1 MLTVNGLCWINTLHR
16 LRIVGLIILLIPVNV
31 WSQEL
36 QILVMGLYRD
46 HAVVE
51 INQTQYFLSVGKR
64 TPEGVTLVSA
74 NSNQAVLE
82 VAGKQGVYELNNR
95 VGGVYSAPAEMPV
108 VSIWPT
114 NGMYLAS
121 GSVNGFTVDFMVDTG
136 ASVIAINGETA
147 KRLGLDY
154 LGASQIGVRT
164 ASGVELAYSIQLDSV
179 QLGDVALNN
188 VAAVVIDG
196 PEPQRALLG
205 MSFLNAFDMER
216 KGDRLDLRQKF

>member
-1 MLTVNGLCWINTLHR
+1 MRKLTISV
-16 LRIVGLIILLIPVNV
+16 LIILCIPLNA
-31 WSQEL
+31 WSEDL
-36 QILVMGLYRD
+36 QILVMALYRD

-51 INQTQYFLSVGKR
+51 INRKQHFLAVGQR
-64 TPEGVTLVSA
+64 TPEGVTLISA
-74 NSNQAVLE
+74 NSNQAVMDI
-82 VAGKQGVYELNNR
+82 AGQRSIFELNNR

-136 ASVIAINGETA
+136 ATVIAINGETA
-147 KRLGLDY
+147 KRLGVDY
-154 LGASQIGVRT
+154 LGANQIGVRT
-164 ASGVELAYSIQLDSV
+164 ASGVELAYSIQLQTV
-179 QLGDVALNN
+179 QLGDISLDDVD
-188 VAAVVIDG
+188 AVVIDG

-216 KGDRLDLRQKF
+216 KGERLDLRRKF

>member
-1 MLTVNGLCWINTLHR
+1 MF
-16 LRIVGLIILLIPVNV
+16 IILCIPQNV
-31 WSQEL
+31 WSQDL

-46 HAVVE
+46 HAVLE
-51 INQTQYFLSVGKR
+51 INRQQHFLSVGQR
-64 TPEGVTLVSA
+64 TPEGVTLISA
-74 NSNQAVLE
+74 NSNQAILDI
-82 VAGKQGVYELNNR
+82 AGRQGVFELNNR
-95 VGGVYSAPAEMPV
+95 VGAMYSAPVETPV

-114 NGMYLAS
+114 NGMYLTS
-121 GSVNGFTVDFMVDTG
+121 GSVNGYTVDFMVDTG

-154 LGASQIGVRT
+154 LNANQIGVRT
-164 ASGVELAYSIQLDSV
+164 ASGVELAYSIELESV
-179 QLGDVALNN
+179 QLGDISLQN

-216 KGDRLDLRQKF
+216 KGERLDLRQKF

>member
-1 MLTVNGLCWINTLHR
+1 MHKLTISMF
-16 LRIVGLIILLIPVNV
+16 IILCIPQNV
-31 WSQEL
+31 WSQDL

-46 HAVVE
+46 HAVLE
-51 INQTQYFLSVGKR
+51 INQQQHFLSVGQR
-64 TPEGVTLVSA
+64 TPEGVTLISA
-74 NSNQAVLE
+74 NSNQAILDI
-82 VAGKQGVYELNNR
+82 AGRQGVFELNNR
-95 VGGVYSAPAEMPV
+95 VGAMYSAPVEMPV

-114 NGMYLAS
+114 NGMYLTS
-121 GSVNGFTVDFMVDTG
+121 GSVNEYTVDFMVDTG

-154 LGASQIGVRT
+154 LSANQIGVRT
-164 ASGVELAYSIQLDSV
+164 ASGVELAYSIELESV
-179 QLGDVALNN
+179 QLGDISLEN

-216 KGDRLDLRQKF
+216 KGERLDLRQKF

>member
-1 MLTVNGLCWINTLHR
+1 MF
-16 LRIVGLIILLIPVNV
+16 IILCIPQNV
-31 WSQEL
+31 WSQDL

-46 HAVVE
+46 HAVLE
-51 INQTQYFLSVGKR
+51 INQQQHFLSVGQR
-64 TPEGVTLVSA
+64 TPEGVTLISA
-74 NSNQAVLE
+74 NSNQAILDI
-82 VAGKQGVYELNNR
+82 AGRQGVFELNNR
-95 VGGVYSAPAEMPV
+95 VGAMYSAPVEMPV

-114 NGMYLAS
+114 NGMYLTS
-121 GSVNGFTVDFMVDTG
+121 GSVNEYTVDFMVDTG

-154 LGASQIGVRT
+154 LSANQIGVRT
-164 ASGVELAYSIQLDSV
+164 ASGVELAYSIELESV
-179 QLGDVALNN
+179 QLGDISLEN

-216 KGDRLDLRQKF
+216 KGERLDLRQKF

>member
-1 MLTVNGLCWINTLHR
+1 MRRFTISV
-16 LRIVGLIILLIPVNV
+16 LIILFIPINA
-31 WSQEL
+31 WSEDL
-36 QILVMGLYRD
+36 QILIMGLYRD
-46 HAVVE
+46 HAVLE
-51 INQTQYFLSVGKR
+51 INQTQHFLSVGQR
-64 TPEGVTLVSA
+64 TPEGVTLISA
-74 NSNQAVLE
+74 NSNQAILDI
-82 VAGKQGVYELNNR
+82 GGQRGVFELNNR
-95 VGGVYSAPAEMPV
+95 VGGVYSAPAEMPI

-136 ASVIAINGETA
+136 ASVIAVNGETA
-147 KRLGLDY
+147 KRLGLNY
-154 LGASQIGVRT
+154 LDANQIGVRT

-179 QLGDVALNN
+179 QLGDISLEN

-216 KGDRLDLRQKF
+216 NGERLDLRRKF

>member
-1 MLTVNGLCWINTLHR
+1 MF
-16 LRIVGLIILLIPVNV
+16 IILCIPQNV
-31 WSQEL
+31 WSQDL

-46 HAVVE
+46 HAVLE
-51 INQTQYFLSVGKR
+51 INQQQHFLSIGQR
-64 TPEGVTLVSA
+64 TPEGVTLISA
-74 NSNQAVLE
+74 NSNQAILDI
-82 VAGKQGVYELNNR
+82 AGKQGVFELNNR
-95 VGGVYSAPAEMPV
+95 VGAMYSAPAKLPV

-114 NGMYLAS
+114 NGMYLTS
-121 GSVNGFTVDFMVDTG
+121 GSVNGYTVDFMVDTG

-154 LGASQIGVRT
+154 LSANQIGVRT
-164 ASGVELAYSIQLDSV
+164 ASGVELAYSIELESV
-179 QLGDVALNN
+179 QLGDISLEN

-216 KGDRLDLRQKF
+216 KGERLDLRQKF

>member
-1 MLTVNGLCWINTLHR
+1 MV
-16 LRIVGLIILLIPVNV
+16 IILCIPVNA
-31 WSQEL
+31 WSEDL

-51 INQTQYFLSVGKR
+51 INQTQHFLSVGQR
-64 TPEGVTLVSA
+64 TPEGVTLISA
-74 NSNQAVLE
+74 NSNQAVMDI
-82 VAGKQGVYELNNR
+82 AGQRGVFELNNR
-95 VGGVYSAPAEMPV
+95 VGGVYTSPTELPV

-114 NGMYLAS
+114 NGMYLTS

-147 KRLGLDY
+147 KRLGVDY
-154 LGASQIGVRT
+154 LSANQIGVRT
-164 ASGVELAYSIQLDSV
+164 ASGVELAYSIQLEAV
-179 QLGDVALNN
+179 QLGDILLNN

-216 KGDRLDLRQKF
+216 KGERLDLRHKF

>member
-1 MLTVNGLCWINTLHR
+1 MRRFTISV
-16 LRIVGLIILLIPVNV
+16 LIILFIPINA
-31 WSQEL
+31 WSEDL
-36 QILVMGLYRD
+36 QILIMGLYRD
-46 HAVVE
+46 HAVLE
-51 INQTQYFLSVGKR
+51 INQTQHFLSVGQR
-64 TPEGVTLVSA
+64 TPEGVTLISA
-74 NSNQAVLE
+74 NSNQAILDI
-82 VAGKQGVYELNNR
+82 GGQRGVFELNNR
-95 VGGVYSAPAEMPV
+95 VGGVYSEPAEMPI

-136 ASVIAINGETA
+136 ASVIAVNGETA
-147 KRLGLDY
+147 KRLGLNY
-154 LGASQIGVRT
+154 LDANQIGVRT

-179 QLGDVALNN
+179 QLGDISLEN

-216 KGDRLDLRQKF
+216 KGERLDLRRKF

>member
-1 MLTVNGLCWINTLHR
+1 MF
-16 LRIVGLIILLIPVNV
+16 IILCIPQNV
-31 WSQEL
+31 WSQDL

-46 HAVVE
+46 HAVLE
-51 INQTQYFLSVGKR
+51 INQQQHFLSVGQR
-64 TPEGVTLVSA
+64 TPEGVTLISA
-74 NSNQAVLE
+74 NSNQAILDI
-82 VAGKQGVYELNNR
+82 AGRQGVFELNNR
-95 VGGVYSAPAEMPV
+95 VGAMYSAPVETPV

-114 NGMYLAS
+114 NGMYLTS
-121 GSVNGFTVDFMVDTG
+121 GSVNGYTVDFMVDTG

-154 LGASQIGVRT
+154 LNANQIGVRT
-164 ASGVELAYSIQLDSV
+164 ASGVELAYSIELESV
-179 QLGDVALNN
+179 QLGDISLQN

-216 KGDRLDLRQKF
+216 KGERLDLRQKF

>member
-1 MLTVNGLCWINTLHR
+1 MRRFTISV
-16 LRIVGLIILLIPVNV
+16 LIILFIPINA
-31 WSQEL
+31 WSEDL
-36 QILVMGLYRD
+36 QILIMGLYRD
-46 HAVVE
+46 HAVLE
-51 INQTQYFLSVGKR
+51 INQTQHFLSVGQR
-64 TPEGVTLVSA
+64 TPEGVTLISA
-74 NSNQAVLE
+74 NSNQAILDI
-82 VAGKQGVYELNNR
+82 GGQRGVFELNNR
-95 VGGVYSAPAEMPV
+95 VGGVYSAPAEMPI

-136 ASVIAINGETA
+136 ASVIAVNGETA
-147 KRLGLDY
+147 KRLGLNY
-154 LGASQIGVRT
+154 LDANQIGVRT

-179 QLGDVALNN
+179 QLGDISLEN

-216 KGDRLDLRQKF
+216 KGERLDLRRKF

>member
-1 MLTVNGLCWINTLHR
+1 MRRFTISV
-16 LRIVGLIILLIPVNV
+16 LIILFIPINA
-31 WSQEL
+31 WSEDL
-36 QILVMGLYRD
+36 QILIMGLYRD
-46 HAVVE
+46 HAVLE
-51 INQTQYFLSVGKR
+51 INQTQHFLSVGQR
-64 TPEGVTLVSA
+64 TPEGVTLISA
-74 NSNQAVLE
+74 NSNQAILDI
-82 VAGKQGVYELNNR
+82 GGQRGVFELNNR
-95 VGGVYSAPAEMPV
+95 VGGVYSAPAEMPI

-136 ASVIAINGETA
+136 ASVIAVNGETA
-147 KRLGLDY
+147 KRLGINYLD
-154 LGASQIGVRT
+154 ANQIGVRT

-179 QLGDVALNN
+179 QLGDISLEN

-216 KGDRLDLRQKF
+216 KGERLDLRRKF

>member
-1 MLTVNGLCWINTLHR
+1 MHKVTISMF
-16 LRIVGLIILLIPVNV
+16 IILCIPQNV
-31 WSQEL
+31 WSQDL

-46 HAVVE
+46 HAVLE
-51 INQTQYFLSVGKR
+51 INQQQHFLSVGQR
-64 TPEGVTLVSA
+64 TPEGVTLISA
-74 NSNQAVLE
+74 NSNQAILDI
-82 VAGKQGVYELNNR
+82 AGRQGVFELNNR
-95 VGGVYSAPAEMPV
+95 VGAMYSAPVEMPV

-114 NGMYLAS
+114 NGMYLTS
-121 GSVNGFTVDFMVDTG
+121 GSVNGYTVDFMVDTG

-154 LGASQIGVRT
+154 LNANQIGVRT
-164 ASGVELAYSIQLDSV
+164 ASGVELAYSIELESV
-179 QLGDVALNN
+179 QLGDISLQN

-216 KGDRLDLRQKF
+216 KGERLDLRQKF